1 MSNTTTPQSTSDSIS
16 AYQPSVYAILL
27 IGVLAVSTAS
37 LFIRFAQADG
47 TPSLVIAAMRLTLAA
62 LILTPWTLYRH
73 RPALHAL
80 SQRDIALALTSGA
93 LLAVHF
99 AAWITSLEHTS
110 VLISVVLVTTN
121 PLWVALF
128 SPLLLGE
135 SLNRRTLIGILIA
148 IGGGLLISLNG
159 DSRALL
165 DGANPLLGALLA
177 LIGAV
182 AAALYLIIGRRLR
195 ASLALVPY
203 VWLCYGAAA
212 LFLLLAVLLTGNT
225 ITGYRPVVYLWLLLL
240 AIFPQLIGHSSFNY
254 ALAHLPVAFVSL
266 VILGEP
272 VGSAILAVIFLQ
284 EMPGTAQIV
293 GAALIL
299 FAVVFA
305 SQAQRPS
312 VARSKADG

>member
-1 MSNTTTPQSTSDSIS
+1 MSNTTTSESSTDATSSRP
-16 AYQPSVYAILL
+16 PSVYAILF

-37 LFIRFAQADG
+37 LLIRFAQANE

-73 RPALHAL
+73 RPALRAL
-80 SQRDIALALTSGA
+80 SRRDAALALASGA

-135 SLNRRTLIGILIA
+135 SMNRRTLIGILIA

-159 DSRALL
+159 DSSALL

-177 LIGAV
+177 LIGAI

-203 VWLCYGAAA
+203 VWLCYSAAA
-212 LFLLLAVLLTGNT
+212 LFLLLAVLMTGST
-225 ITGYRPVVYLWLLLL
+225 ITGYNPTVYLWLLLL

-272 VGSAILAVIFLQ
+272 VGSAVLAVIFLQ
-284 EMPGTAQIV
+284 EIPGAVQLV

-305 SQAQRPS
+305 SQAQKS
-312 VARSKADG
+312 SAARQKADG

>member
-1 MSNTTTPQSTSDSIS
+1 MSNTTTPESTSDSIS
-16 AYQPSVYAILL
+16 TYRPSVYAILL

-47 TPSLVIAAMRLTLAA
+47 TPSLVIAAMRLSLAA
-62 LILTPWTLYRH
+62 LILTPWTFYRH
-73 RPALHAL
+73 RPALRTL
-80 SQRDIALALTSGA
+80 SRRDLVLAITSGA

-135 SLNRRTLIGILIA
+135 PLNRRTLIGILIA

-159 DSRALL
+159 DRRALL

-203 VWLCYGAAA
+203 VWLCYGTAA
-212 LFLLLAVLLTGNT
+212 LFLLLAVLISGNT
-225 ITGYRPVVYLWLLLL
+225 ITGYRPTVYLWLLLL

-284 EMPGTAQIV
+284 EMPGAIQII

-312 VARSKADG
+312 AAK